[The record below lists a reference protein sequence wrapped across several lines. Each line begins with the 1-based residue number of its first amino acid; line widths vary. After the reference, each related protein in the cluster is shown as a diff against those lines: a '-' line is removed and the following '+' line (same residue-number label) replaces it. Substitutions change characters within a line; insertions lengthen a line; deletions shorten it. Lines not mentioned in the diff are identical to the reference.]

1 MKGQHVGEPLRSEKR
16 LRDERLRVRHWR
28 RDEFLQL
35 GFPLSDAAALAKSAA
50 DLGVTR
56 KLIAAGCPHP
66 TAFRILR

>member
-1 MKGQHVGEPLRSEKR
+1 MKGQKVEEPVQSTRR

-28 RDEFLQL
+28 RDEFLAL
-35 GFPLSDAAALAKSAA
+35 GFPLSDASALAKSPA
-50 DLGVTR
+50 DLSTSR